1 MLLNNNTYYGEKTI
15 IYRWNERT
23 RYRGSRA
30 LPLQT
35 FQNVS
40 WKVYDVLRQSFYSPY
55 GYVSPFYVSVPMS
68 TYTVS
73 HVHLPVLISFLSLER
88 QSSTSVSRAYV
99 RIHLV
104 CALPFTI
111 TVDSRHSNV

>member
-55 GYVSPFYVSVPMS
+55 GYVSPFYVAVPMS
-68 TYTVS
+68 Y
-73 HVHLPVLISFLSLER
+73 VHGLPRTPTRTHLIPLSRKTE
-88 QSSTSVSRAYV
+88 
-99 RIHLV
+99 
-104 CALPFTI
+104 
-111 TVDSRHSNV
+111 